1 MQAQN
6 GNLKK
11 GFLNSVYFSVLL
23 LYPIFIFLFVYSSDI
38 FIILFTEKWLESVQI
53 FQAFCIA
60 YMIVILGI
68 PQKNI
73 ILLTNNAK
81 WWFYLQLKLSII
93 IVPITTLCV
102 YWGVKSFLV
111 ALILAKLTYCTAS
124 MMRSCKLL
132 NITISEYL
140 SSFKSPVICAVISI
154 LLTLSLGKLFYFD
167 LIILNIVLA
176 GLFFIIIYF
185 ILMYIFDG
193 GRLTSSALSIFPKNK
208 IILKLAHKQNY
219 KEI

>member
-1 MQAQN
+1 
-6 GNLKK
+6 
-11 GFLNSVYFSVLL
+11 
-23 LYPIFIFLFVYSSDI
+23 
-38 FIILFTEKWLESVQI
+38 
-53 FQAFCIA
+53 
-60 YMIVILGI
+60 
-68 PQKNI
+68 
-73 ILLTNNAK
+73 
-81 WWFYLQLKLSII
+81 
-93 IVPITTLCV
+93 
-102 YWGVKSFLV
+102 
-111 ALILAKLTYCTAS
+111 
-124 MMRSCKLL
+124 MRSCKLL